1 MLERIHT
8 WTLYLCLFYGSYSYN
23 DEAFTAWVNRFA
35 NAGDAA
41 MEIAGNT
48 ALRVS
53 YWSFLF
59 LFTELHLT
67 YPIFPKCFHI
77 SLYLL
82 FCKNN
87 EPTVLWKWRNPWK
100 IDDLLKWLFGLYTCS
115 FISSSFLRWDL
126 ISSLRWDL
134 GLRNWI
140 LLVVVLYAYGFFPVR
155 LRKTS
160 QWNMKTTC

>member
-1 MLERIHT
+1 MHVKVTSNFGFSHGNHLIRLVERIHT
-8 WTLYLCLFYGSYSYN
+8 RTLYLCLFYGSYSYN

-59 LFTELHLT
+59 FFTELHLA

-82 FCKNN
+82 F
-87 EPTVLWKWRNPWK
+87 
-100 IDDLLKWLFGLYTCS
+100 I
-115 FISSSFLRWDL
+115 
-126 ISSLRWDL
+126 
-134 GLRNWI
+134 
-140 LLVVVLYAYGFFPVR
+140 VR
-155 LRKTS
+155 TMS
-160 QWNMKTTC
+160 QLCCGSG